1 MSEERE
7 GGARSERS
15 ERSEISAR
23 SKKGEMHKKSDWGEI
38 ALGREY
44 RSAPRGNSQFLITD
58 SRMLC

>member
-1 MSEERE
+1 MDSE
-7 GGARSERS
+7 RSERS
-15 ERSEISAR
+15 ERSEISSR
-23 SKKGEMHKKSDWGEI
+23 NKKGEMRKKRVGGEI